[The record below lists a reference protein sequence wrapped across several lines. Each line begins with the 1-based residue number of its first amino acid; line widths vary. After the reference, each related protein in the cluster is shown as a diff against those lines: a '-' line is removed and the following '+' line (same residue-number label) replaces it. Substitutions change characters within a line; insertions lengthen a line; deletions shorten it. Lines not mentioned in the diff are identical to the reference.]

1 MDKKIESQTKHID
14 FLNEEFELKEKE
26 IVELKESLDNAIKL
40 CTKKTAFA
48 EEMSTEKCSLA
59 LDLKRMEEEMHD
71 LKKLTKSSSQNSCGK
86 YNRSMDEVVGYAEKN
101 KSALI
106 RLKTLAEDQ
115 KKRYPTFGKID
126 KT

>member
-48 EEMSTEKCSLA
+48 EEISTEKCSLA
-59 LDLKRMEEEMHD
+59 LDLKRTEEEMHD
-71 LKKLTKSSSQNSCGK
+71 LKKITKSSCQNSCGK
-86 YNRSMDEVVGYAEKN
+86 YNRSMDEVVDYAEKN
-101 KSALI
+101 K
-106 RLKTLAEDQ
+106 KC
-115 KKRYPTFGKID
+115 ID
-126 KT
+126 KIENSGRGPKEKNIQPSGR